1 MTQVAAISAR
11 IGRTLLVFA
20 AAISALAFAN
30 WGTRMGIAAS
40 VGAAIGVANW
50 FALRWLGGRIMS
62 GETNRALISFLTIG
76 KIGFLIAIVALLINT
91 LKLDP
96 VGLCMGLSV
105 LFLGP
110 AIGAVLAT
118 TDSKNPAAAQ
128 VAHEER

>member
-1 MTQVAAISAR
+1 MNQAAISSR
-11 IGRTLLVFA
+11 IARTLLVFA

-40 VGAAIGVANW
+40 VGAIVGMANW
-50 FALRWLGGRIMS
+50 FALRWLGSRIMS
-62 GETNRALISFLTIG
+62 GQGNRALISLLTIG
-76 KIGFLIAIVALLINT
+76 KIGLLMGIVAVLINT

-96 VGLCMGLSV
+96 VGLCLGLSV

-110 AIGAVLAT
+110 AIGAVLAM

>member
-1 MTQVAAISAR
+1 MTQAAVSSR
-11 IGRTLLVFA
+11 IARTLLVFA

-40 VGAAIGVANW
+40 TGAAVGVANW
-50 FALRWLGGRIMS
+50 FALRWLGNRIMS
-62 GETNRALISFLTIG
+62 GEGNRALVSLLTIG
-76 KIGFLIAIVALLINT
+76 KIGLLIAIVAVLINT

>member
-1 MTQVAAISAR
+1 MTQAAVSSR
-11 IGRTLLVFA
+11 IARTLLVFA

-30 WGTRMGIAAS
+30 WGTRVGIAAS
-40 VGAAIGVANW
+40 VGAAVGVANW
-50 FALRWLGGRIMS
+50 FALRWLGSRIMS
-62 GETNRALISFLTIG
+62 GEGNRALVSFLTIG
-76 KIGFLIAIVALLINT
+76 KIGLLIAIVAVLINT

-96 VGLCMGLSV
+96 AGLCMGLSV

-118 TDSKNPAAAQ
+118 GDSKNPATAQ